1 MSFLQLKDIGKIYV
15 SENNVAVGVRGVNLS
30 FELGEFVA
38 ITGASG
44 SGKST
49 LLNVLSGMDSYEEGE
64 LFIEGKSTSHYLQA
78 DWEQY
83 RQKYIS
89 FIFQDY
95 NIIDSFTVLQNVE
108 LALMS
113 ITDPLER
120 RKRAIDLID
129 RVGLRKHMKH
139 KGSHL
144 SGGQKQRTVIARALA
159 KDSPIILADEPTGN
173 LDSETSKEII
183 ELLRE
188 VSRDKLLIMVTHN
201 YDQVENV
208 ATRHIRVYDGA
219 IESDRVLRTA
229 QEVTAPSLEGEVTP
243 GKQRRRT
250 LSNGILLGR
259 SVFVAKPHLSLYLCL
274 LMIVGAVAMFFVTA
288 FCGDFLNVF
297 RKHHFFRYEEGRV
310 VIVHYDDTP
319 VTEEEL
325 EDLGKTMGAKR
336 TIRYDYLFDCRLKGL
351 KADPEAAEEKP
362 GTATDYSTDKG
373 VFSCTFDRDFGEP
386 DIGHYPQSESEVLL
400 YMPIYYKTVYDEE
413 YIRKNRLYVGAT
425 IFEIVGVV
433 FTADNS
439 EPATALMTEEGFR
452 RATCG
457 YALDMGIEYIITD
470 YDDPQ
475 KVFPY
480 SYDRFFGQSTMHFY
494 VGDHMPEHSVFV
506 DSRAAMSLIRK
517 LNNYAVQ
524 MRSFMALQ
532 TANRYLNQQH
542 DHKGERAK
550 ELLLEN
556 NLLSQYDGLTEPSY
570 DARYV
575 NIYVSPDLAWD
586 MLLACGNKN
595 YNQGSLFFENRKE
608 AAEAAKKLND
618 MKYVALTADDTYDP
632 DVENLVSEFL
642 TAALKALVW
651 IVAIAFLAFFINL
664 CSHRAIAAF
673 RADMAIMRSMG
684 IPAKVIRIG
693 IYVRM
698 FLSLLPA
705 FVVIPVLA
713 YVVYHIPKMN
723 AKLMYLQP
731 WHYVLLYVGLFILM
745 LRVTGAQVGKLFSQ
759 SVKRTLRGGE
769 EA

>member
-64 LFIEGKSTSHYLQA
+64 LFIEGQPTSHYLQS

-113 ITDPLER
+113 IPDPVER
-120 RKRAIDLID
+120 RKRAISLIE
-129 RVGLRKHMKH
+129 RVGLKSHMKH

-159 KDSPIILADEPTGN
+159 KESPIILADEPTGN

-183 ELLRE
+183 KLLRE
-188 VSRDKLLIMVTHN
+188 VSKDKLLIMVTHN
-201 YDQVENV
+201 YEQVEDV
-208 ATRHIRVYDGA
+208 ATRNIRVYDGA
-219 IESDRVLRTA
+219 IESDRVLRETE
-229 QEVTAPSLEGEVTP
+229 EVPAPPAAEAVTP
-243 GKQRRRT
+243 GKERLRT

-259 SVFVAKPHLSLYLCL
+259 SVFLAKPHLSLYLCL
-274 LMIVGAVAMFFVTA
+274 LMIVGACAMFFVTA
-288 FCGDFLNVF
+288 FCGDFFDVF
-297 RKHHFFRYEEGRV
+297 RKHRFFRYEEGRV
-310 VIVHYDDTP
+310 VLVHYNDRP

-325 EDLGKTMGAKR
+325 ENLGKELGAKR
-336 TIRYDYLFDCRLKGL
+336 TLRYDYLYDCRLKGL
-351 KADPEAAEEKP
+351 KDDIDAPEPKS
-362 GTATDYSTDKG
+362 GTATEYSSNVG
-373 VFSCTFDRDFGEP
+373 VFSCTFDRDFGP
-386 DIGHYPQSESEVLL
+386 ADIGRYPESENEVLL
-400 YMPIYYKTVYDEE
+400 YMPIYYKTVYTEE
-413 YIRKNRLYVGAT
+413 YIEKNKLYVGMCL
-425 IFEIVGVV
+425 FKIVGVV

-439 EPATALMTEEGFR
+439 DAATALMTEEGFR
-452 RATCG
+452 RATCA
-457 YALDMGIEYIITD
+457 YALDMGIEYFIERFD
-470 YDDPQ
+470 NPELAS
-475 KVFPY
+475 VM
-480 SYDRFFGQSTMHFY
+480 SYDRLFGQSTMHFY
-494 VGDHMPEHSVFV
+494 VGDHMRERTVYIDSKSV
-506 DSRAAMSLIRK
+506 MGQIRK
-517 LNNYAVQ
+517 LDSYAIQV
-524 MRSFMALQ
+524 RSFMALQ
-532 TANRYLNQQH
+532 TVNRYLNQQH

-550 ELLLEN
+550 ELLFEQ
-556 NLLSQYDGLTEPSY
+556 NLANTYDGLLEPSY

-575 NIYVSPDLAWD
+575 NIYISPDLAWD
-586 MLLACGNKN
+586 MLVSCGNEN
-595 YNQGSLFFENRKE
+595 YNQGSLFFGTQKE
-608 AAEAAKKLND
+608 AKAAAKKLND
-618 MKYVALTADDTYDP
+618 MGYVALTSDDTFDP
-632 DVENLVSEFL
+632 DVENLVSDFL
-642 TAALKALVW
+642 RAGLKALVW

-664 CSHRAIAAF
+664 CSHRAIAVF
-673 RADMAIMRSMG
+673 REDMAIMRSMG
-684 IPAKVIRIG
+684 IPAKVIRLG

-723 AKLMYLQP
+723 AKLLYLQP
-731 WHYVLLYVGLFILM
+731 WHYILLYLGLLFLM
-745 LRVTGAQVGKLFSQ
+745 LRVTGKQVNSLFSH